1 MLHLV
6 GCVKNLI
13 DRPFVGHL
21 HFFLFMWYFPHGC
34 VLLSWVVPFQWVQCV
49 KLCSVF
55 FFFFFSL
62 SCTSL
67 FILLSLY
74 LFSFSMLFCSR
85 ELSGCAAKPNS
96 LSYNSPHDV
105 SYNSGCAVSSIY
117 SPWICGKDCD
127 VSEVSWL
134 DSLRFLPFY
143 SFFPYEFFLAFGLSL
158 GA

>member
-1 MLHLV
+1 MLGTCTFSFLCDISPMAV
-6 GCVKNLI
+6 CCYLGW
-13 DRPFVGHL
+13 F
-21 HFFLFMWYFPHGC
+21 HFNGFSVLNYAPYF
-34 VLLSWVVPFQWVQCV
+34 SF
-49 KLCSVF
+49 S
-55 FFFFFSL
+55 FSL
-62 SCTSL
+62 YHVL
-67 FILLSLY
+67 LY
-74 LFSFSMLFCSR
+74 LFSFLSISSLSMLFCCR

-127 VSEVSWL
+127 VSEVSWS